1 MSSAQSRRVHRKII
15 MKKLY
20 LALSIVLGSYAQ
32 GEHAIDIEP
41 LDPIVF
47 ENNFYIG
54 QVGFYLP
61 QDNFLEIT
69 KDYFITNDQLG
80 LKHLESD
87 ALKNVFQNTEDSSVI
102 QIVNFIPDKQKRL
115 EFTLRPVDGRDSRR
129 AETYFACLQ
138 YLNESCVDDVIS
150 FEKVVRQN
158 ISDNRVLLDRLQFLV
173 ENSNHIKPIF
183 AGTVLC
189 HVFSFSNNFP
199 LGSLYRAFVLSL
211 SEAILMI
218 HDGEID
224 KGLAQ
229 LVNARKRIDIAY
241 EPESR
246 PLLFDI
252 TGIISETQALD
263 QVMNSLLNSG
273 LLEKEL
279 NNPHLEKIIAPYTEN
294 AQLTIQK
301 SLLFEIQDALWAQY
315 RAYLMHPENTHD
327 ESIQLTD
334 EDEYILLSYWQNDG
348 VVLSPAFEMRLK
360 ELSALSSQNNWQT
373 INELNRLN
381 AQLEKIMADKAKL
394 SINNIDIVALSG
406 SSSDYSE
413 LVAVQNEYVKAVQA
427 KDSLFKNHIDALKQD
442 NNMLFIYLNNKY
454 PSDQRINSMI
464 EALKAMNEITQ
475 EGVIIDKNLYHRMLK
490 EHNVWLDDFIQYE
503 ELMNRFKVRFVEQ
516 QNYHNLVYIKY
527 LIMKNKISADKIPE
541 FLSSLGDL
549 AKNTVTHQPYY
560 FDLQTHTLSTPLPDN
575 KYLTG
580 LIRSARWQNK
590 EIQNYEVYIPNL

>member
-1 MSSAQSRRVHRKII
+1 

-183 AGTVLC
+183 AANMSIAG
-189 HVFSFSNNFP
+189 NNFP

-218 HDGEID
+218 HDGQID

-381 AQLEKIMADKAKL
+381 SQLEKIMADKAKL